1 MSELKFSV
9 ELDLKKL
16 QQQVEEANRKL
27 DAISKNAEAGAE
39 RAKRASQ
46 QITSANQGTA
56 NSFDRVAAMAKK
68 AFAAFAVGD
77 LVRQVINVRTEM
89 DSLERSFVSLTQSTA
104 KGQELTSWMKDF
116 AAKTPLTVQ
125 GLAGATQTMLGFG
138 LSADEAKK
146 YITALGDISMGN
158 QEKLS
163 SLALAFS
170 QMSSAGKLMGDDL
183 RQMINAGFNPL
194 TEIARKTGKSV
205 GELKE
210 NLGAIPLEEVKEAFI
225 SATQAGGL
233 FNGMLEK
240 QADGLAGVQAKLR
253 GAITDALN
261 KIGEENE
268 GAIKGAVKA
277 TEELIKVLSKL
288 SPLITD
294 AVVAYGAYKTALVL
308 TTAAEKAVATAKALH
323 AVRTTALARAQIM
336 LNNAIQANPYTAAAA
351 ALAAIA
357 FAVYKLATNT
367 TKAEQAQKA
376 FNESIAKGQADIEK
390 ERLNIEQLFATLRNA
405 KEGTEEWTKA
415 RDAIL
420 NGYGNYLKGLS
431 DEIQTLK
438 DVEGAYNA
446 VKKAA
451 LESAKARAIE
461 SANEESQSRYSEA
474 LKSAFEGVDKIIDRV
489 DEKLD
494 KAGKTARER
503 ADATAKLR
511 REMYEMVR
519 GDSKSIKLEKGSTEQ
534 NLWKNLNIGGDFAH
548 IYSEVSA
555 ARAQYQKEVSVTRER
570 FGTLEKKAAEETK
583 IHLNT
588 VAEETKAITAQ
599 IKEKKKQVAELR
611 KADATANVSHIE
623 NLQKEIQDLQK
634 RRDTLTG
641 RDSSK
646 SGDTNKTDPQAKLK
660 EEVQA
665 RRVYED
671 LLSKQIA
678 SSIAVQTDGW
688 QKEVQTIEE
697 GHRLKVQAI
706 EREREDLLM
715 ARQAKGQGLTTEE
728 ESGFATRIQAEQT
741 LLEQSI
747 AKRVDEE
754 TKANE
759 EVLNDYLTYLQKR
772 ENLIKEAAEKEAQ
785 IRKSAEALG
794 VDPTEYIE
802 ELKEQ
807 TNEALTALDEAT
819 AQKQATYRAWLES
832 MRDKSLEQ
840 LKIAAQKAREELQR
854 LKAEGKAAGNE
865 IAVASAKV
873 SSLEKSIKETE
884 AKSNDGSKNS
894 EAKWT
899 DLSTVIDTASQSFER
914 MGQEIGGVAGE
925 VISTIGT
932 VAGGTTQIINGVKAI
947 GTTAKGAAG
956 AVEKASAVLAIVS
969 AAFQIGMK
977 VAKLFNNDKQKDEQI
992 KALGAEIQDLQ
1003 WQLQNAQKLQR
1014 LQFDA
1019 SGAVIAQY
1027 GKEVAGV
1034 TKALSD
1040 AHARSL
1046 ITIREGESL
1055 WAAFSR
1061 AGEESNKAFAK
1072 AIATSYKELDYTVTQ
1087 ALGADKFKEVARQID
1102 NIAEQTN
1109 KLKQQQEAERSKKKS
1124 DAGAIDGYEHKIK
1137 ENALKAREIINKATD
1152 DIMGGGAQSIAQK
1165 LGDALIE
1172 AFKKGEDGAKA
1183 WGATVKG
1190 IVSDIV
1196 KRMLISK
1203 LVEQPIGHI
1212 FDKYQKEWFGS
1223 DAKFKGIDAVA
1234 DSLPGLATELEVA
1247 GVGMMEALK
1256 HLSPAL
1262 EGVLKIADEAEDKR
1276 TAERKGIATASQE
1289 SVDELNGRAT
1299 AIQGHTY
1306 LIESHTRELKMVTNS
1321 ILSEVTA
1328 IRTNTDTLHD
1338 IKKELTTVRGSI
1350 SEMQVKGIKTL

>member
-16 QQQVEEANRKL
+16 QKQVEEANRKL
-27 DAISKNAEAGAE
+27 DAISKNAENGAE
-39 RAKRASQ
+39 RAKRASKQ
-46 QITSANQGTA
+46 VADANKGTVD
-56 NSFDRVAAMAKK
+56 SFSKIAQMAKK

-77 LVRQVINVRTEM
+77 LVRQVVNVRTEM
-89 DSLERSFVSLTQSTA
+89 DSLERSFVSLTQSSE

-116 AAKTPLTVQ
+116 AAKTPFMVQ
-125 GLAGATQTMLGFG
+125 GLASATQTMLGFG
-138 LSADEAKK
+138 ISADEAKK

-158 QEKLS
+158 QERLS

-170 QMSSAGKLMGDDL
+170 QMSSAGKLMGQDL
-183 RQMINAGFNPL
+183 MQMINAGFNPL

-225 SATQAGGL
+225 SATEAGGL

-253 GAITDALN
+253 GAITDAFN

-268 GAIKGAVKA
+268 GLIKGAFKGV
-277 TEELIKVLSKL
+277 EELIKVVTKL
-288 SPLITD
+288 TPLITD
-294 AVVAYGAYKTALVL
+294 AVVAFGAYKVALVL
-308 TTAAEKAVATAKALH
+308 TTAAEKAVAAAKALH

-336 LNNAIQANPYTAAAA
+336 LNNAIKANPYTAAAA
-351 ALAAIA
+351 ALTALI
-357 FAVYKLATNT
+357 FAVYKFATAKSVAEVANERFNQSLEKEKQLIEERKQKGDEALNT
-367 TKAEQAQKA
+367 LHDETKSTLEQVEALQTLVDLYPSIFKGMDLEEAKQKSLTDAIKETTDARQKDEMARAIGDFKRSMKAEEDAKQRLNNAQNSDVQFYLKEAQKA
-376 FNESIAKGQADIEK
+376 EEQRKAAGKYLQTLLDQRREAEK
-390 ERLNIEQLFATLRNA
+390 EAE
-405 KEGTEEWTKA
+405 KA
-415 RDAIL
+415 
-420 NGYGNYLKGLS
+420 
-431 DEIQTLK
+431 
-438 DVEGAYNA
+438 
-446 VKKAA
+446 
-451 LESAKARAIE
+451 
-461 SANEESQSRYSEA
+461 SR
-474 LKSAFEGVDKIIDRV
+474 
-489 DEKLD
+489 
-494 KAGKTARER
+494 KTVAME
-503 ADATAKLR
+503 
-511 REMYEMVR
+511 
-519 GDSKSIKLEKGSTEQ
+519 
-534 NLWKNLNIGGDFAH
+534 
-548 IYSEVSA
+548 
-555 ARAQYQKEVSVTRER
+555 TRE
-570 FGTLEKKAAEETK
+570 L
-583 IHLNT
+583 
-588 VAEETKAITAQ
+588 TAQ
-599 IKEKKKQVAELR
+599 IEEKQKQIAELR
-611 KADATANVSHIE
+611 KATATADVAKIE
-623 NLQKEIQDLQK
+623 GLQKEIQDLQK
-634 RRDTLTG
+634 KRDILTG
-641 RDSSK
+641 HDSSK
-646 SGDTNKTDPQAKLK
+646 SGDTKKTDPQAKLK

-678 SSIAVQTDGW
+678 SSIAVQADGL
-688 QKEVQTIEE
+688 QKELQTIEE

-706 EREREDLLM
+706 EREREDLLI

-728 ESGFATRIQAEQT
+728 EGGFATRIQAEQT
-741 LLEQSI
+741 ILEQSI
-747 AKRVDEE
+747 AKRVEEE

-759 EVLNDYLTYLQKR
+759 DVLNDYLTYLQKR
-772 ENLIKEAAEKEAQ
+772 ENIVKEAAEKETQ

-794 VDPTEYIE
+794 VDPTEFIE
-802 ELKEQ
+802 ELREQ

-819 AQKQATYRAWLES
+819 AQKQDAYRAWLEA

-840 LKIAAQKAREELQR
+840 LKIALQKAKEELQK
-854 LKAEGKAAGNE
+854 LKAEGKATGEE

-873 SSLEKSIKETE
+873 ASLDKTIKATE
-884 AKSNDGSKNS
+884 AKNDETAKDS
-894 EAKWT
+894 AVKWT
-899 DLSTVIDTASQSFER
+899 DLSKVIDTASQSFER
-914 MGQEIGGVAGE
+914 MGQEIGGVAGN
-925 VISTIGT
+925 VISTLGA

-956 AVEKASAVLAIVS
+956 AVEKASAILAVVS

-977 VAKLFNNDKQKDEQI
+977 VANLFNRDKQKDEQI

-1003 WQLQNAQKLQR
+1003 WELQNAQKLQK

-1019 SGAVIAQY
+1019 SGAVVAQY
-1027 GKEVAGV
+1027 GREVAGV

-1040 AHARSL
+1040 ANARSL

-1055 WAAFSR
+1055 WLAFSR
-1061 AGEESNKAFAK
+1061 AGEDRNKAFAK
-1072 AIATSYKELDYTVTQ
+1072 AIATSYKELDYTITQ

-1102 NIAEQTN
+1102 NIAEQTQ
-1109 KLKQQQEAERSKKKS
+1109 KLRQQQEAERSKKKS
-1124 DAGAIDGYEHKIK
+1124 DGGAIEDYERKIK

-1152 DIMGGGAQSIAQK
+1152 DIMGGNAQSIAQK

-1183 WGATVKG
+1183 WGTTVKG

-1223 DAKFKGIDAVA
+1223 DAKFKGIDAVT
-1234 DSLPGLATELEVA
+1234 DSLPGLATELEAA

-1262 EGVLKIADEAEDKR
+1262 EGVLKIADEAEDTR

-1306 LIESHTRELKMVTNS
+1306 LIESHTRELKSVTNS

-1338 IKKELTTVRGSI
+1338 IKKELTNVRGSI

>member
-16 QQQVEEANRKL
+16 QKQVEEANRKL
-27 DAISKNAEAGAE
+27 DAISKNAENGAE
-39 RAKRASQ
+39 RAKRASKQ
-46 QITSANQGTA
+46 VADANKGTA
-56 NSFDRVAAMAKK
+56 DSFSKIAQMAKK
-68 AFAAFAVGD
+68 AFAAFTVAD

-116 AAKTPLTVQ
+116 AAKTPFMVQ
-125 GLAGATQTMLGFG
+125 GLASATQTMLGFG
-138 LSADEAKK
+138 LSTDEAKK

-170 QMSSAGKLMGDDL
+170 QMSSAGKLMGQDL
-183 RQMINAGFNPL
+183 MQMINAGFNPL
-194 TEIARKTGKSV
+194 TEIARKTGKTV

-210 NLGAIPLEEVKEAFI
+210 NLGAIPIEEVKEAFI

-253 GAITDALN
+253 GAITDAFN

-268 GAIKGAVKA
+268 GLIKDAVKGV
-277 TEELIKVLSKL
+277 EELLKVVTKL
-288 SPLITD
+288 TPLITD
-294 AVVAYGAYKTALVL
+294 AVVAFGAYKVALVL
-308 TTAAEKAVATAKALH
+308 TTAAEKAVAAAKALH

-336 LNNAIQANPYTAAAA
+336 LNNAIKANPYTAAAA
-351 ALAAIA
+351 ALTALI
-357 FAVYKLATNT
+357 FAVYKFATAKSVAEVANERFNQSLEKEKQLIEERKQRGDDALNVLHDETKSTLEQVEALQTLVDLYPSIFKGMDLEEAKQKSLTDAIKDT
-367 TKAEQAQKA
+367 TDARQKDEMARAIGDFKRSMKVEEDAKQRLNNAQNSDVQFYLKEAQKA
-376 FNESIAKGQADIEK
+376 EEQRKAAGKYLQTLLDQRREAEK
-390 ERLNIEQLFATLRNA
+390 E
-405 KEGTEEWTKA
+405 TEKA
-415 RDAIL
+415 NR
-420 NGYGNYLKGLS
+420 
-431 DEIQTLK
+431 
-438 DVEGAYNA
+438 
-446 VKKAA
+446 
-451 LESAKARAIE
+451 
-461 SANEESQSRYSEA
+461 
-474 LKSAFEGVDKIIDRV
+474 
-489 DEKLD
+489 
-494 KAGKTARER
+494 KTVAME
-503 ADATAKLR
+503 
-511 REMYEMVR
+511 
-519 GDSKSIKLEKGSTEQ
+519 
-534 NLWKNLNIGGDFAH
+534 
-548 IYSEVSA
+548 
-555 ARAQYQKEVSVTRER
+555 TREL
-570 FGTLEKKAAEETK
+570 TT
-583 IHLNT
+583 
-588 VAEETKAITAQ
+588 Q
-599 IKEKKKQVAELR
+599 IKEKQKQIAELR
-611 KADATANVSHIE
+611 KATATADVTKIE
-623 NLQKEIQDLQK
+623 GLQKEIQDLQK
-634 RRDTLTG
+634 KRDTLTG

-646 SGDTNKTDPQAKLK
+646 SGDAKKPDPQAKLK

-665 RRVYED
+665 RRTYED

-678 SSIAVQTDGW
+678 SSIAVQADGL
-688 QKEVQTIEE
+688 QKELQTIEE

-728 ESGFATRIQAEQT
+728 ESGFTTRIQAEQT
-741 LLEQSI
+741 ILEQSI
-747 AKRVDEE
+747 AKRVEEE

-759 EVLNDYLTYLQKR
+759 DVLNDYLTYLQKR
-772 ENLIKEAAEKEAQ
+772 ENIVKEAAEKETQ

-794 VDPTEYIE
+794 VDPTEFIE
-802 ELKEQ
+802 ELRTQ

-819 AQKQATYRAWLES
+819 AQKQESYRAWLEA

-840 LKIAAQKAREELQR
+840 LKTALQKAKEELQK
-854 LKAEGKAAGNE
+854 LKAEGKATGEE

-873 SSLEKSIKETE
+873 ATLDKTIKSTE
-884 AKSNDGSKNS
+884 AKNDETTKDS
-894 EAKWT
+894 AVKWT
-899 DLSTVIDTASQSFER
+899 DLSKVIDTASQSFER
-914 MGQEIGGVAGE
+914 MGQEIGGVAGN
-925 VISTIGT
+925 VISTLGA

-977 VAKLFNNDKQKDEQI
+977 VAKLFNRDKEKDEQI
-992 KALGAEIQDLQ
+992 KALGVEIQDLQ
-1003 WQLQNAQKLQR
+1003 WELQNAQKLQK

-1019 SGAVIAQY
+1019 SGAVVAQY
-1027 GKEVAGV
+1027 GREVAGV

-1040 AHARSL
+1040 ASARSL

-1055 WAAFSR
+1055 WLAFSR
-1061 AGEESNKAFAK
+1061 AGEDRNKAFAK
-1072 AIATSYKELDYTVTQ
+1072 AIATSYKELDYTITQ

-1102 NIAEQTN
+1102 NIAEQTQ

-1124 DAGAIDGYEHKIK
+1124 DGGAIEDYERKIK

-1152 DIMGGGAQSIAQK
+1152 DIMGGNAQSIAQK

-1183 WGATVKG
+1183 WGTTVKG

-1223 DAKFKGIDAVA
+1223 DAKFKGIDAVT
-1234 DSLPGLATELEVA
+1234 DSLPGLATELEAA

-1262 EGVLKIADEAEDKR
+1262 EGVLKIADDTEDKR

-1306 LIESHTRELKMVTNS
+1306 LIESHTRELKSITNS

-1338 IKKELTTVRGSI
+1338 IKKELTSVRGSI

>member
-1 MSELKFSV
+1 
-9 ELDLKKL
+9 
-16 QQQVEEANRKL
+16 
-27 DAISKNAEAGAE
+27 
-39 RAKRASQ
+39 
-46 QITSANQGTA
+46 
-56 NSFDRVAAMAKK
+56 
-68 AFAAFAVGD
+68 
-77 LVRQVINVRTEM
+77 
-89 DSLERSFVSLTQSTA
+89 
-104 KGQELTSWMKDF
+104 
-116 AAKTPLTVQ
+116 
-125 GLAGATQTMLGFG
+125 
-138 LSADEAKK
+138 
-146 YITALGDISMGN
+146 
-158 QEKLS
+158 
-163 SLALAFS
+163 
-170 QMSSAGKLMGDDL
+170 
-183 RQMINAGFNPL
+183 MINAGFNPL

-210 NLGAIPLEEVKEAFI
+210 NLGAIPIEEVKEAFI

-240 QADGLAGVQAKLR
+240 QGKELAGSLAQMQ
-253 GAITDALN
+253 GAITEGLN
-261 KIGEENE
+261 EFGEENE
-268 GAIKGAVKA
+268 AIIKSAVKA
-277 TEELIKVLSKL
+277 TEELIKFVTKL
-288 SPLITD
+288 TPLITD
-294 AVVAYGAYKTALVL
+294 AVVAFGAYKVALVL
-308 TTAAEKAVATAKALH
+308 TTAAEKAVAAAKALH

-336 LNNAIQANPYTAAAA
+336 LNNAIKANPYTAAAA
-351 ALAAIA
+351 ALTAIA
-357 FAVYKLATNT
+357 FAVYKFATHT

-376 FNESIAKGQADIEK
+376 FNESLAKCQAEIDTERAKI
-390 ERLNIEQLFATLRNA
+390 ERLFAVLRNA
-405 KEGTEEWTKA
+405 KQGTEEWTKA
-415 RDAIL
+415 RDSIL
-420 NGYGNYLKGLS
+420 EGYGSYLKGLS

-451 LESAKARAIE
+451 LESARARAIVSASTE
-461 SANEESQSRYSEA
+461 SEQRYTERLNESF
-474 LKSAFEGVDKIIDRV
+474 KTV
-489 DEKLD
+489 DEQVDNMEKYLKL
-494 KAGKTARER
+494 TANQTE
-503 ADATAKLR
+503 KLR
-511 REMYEMVR
+511 AEIYALIR
-519 GDSKSIKLEKGSTEQ
+519 GEKTWDDVSKQ
-534 NLWKNLNIGGDFAH
+534 NQEILLTSFAKRH
-548 IYSEVSA
+548 EYVKKVVDA
-555 ARAQYQKEVSVTRER
+555 VKDARGAEAQYLDEAEKIKVR
-570 FGTLEKKAAEETK
+570 FGEAEKKEAEETK
-583 IHLNT
+583 VHLNT
-588 VAEETKAITAQ
+588 VAEETKAITTQ
-599 IKEKKKQVAELR
+599 IKEKQKQIAELR
-611 KADATANVSHIE
+611 KADATANVTQIE
-623 NLQKEIQDLQK
+623 TLQKEIQDLQK
-634 RRDTLTG
+634 KRDTLTG

-646 SGDTNKTDPQAKLK
+646 SGDSKKPDPQAKLK

-665 RRVYED
+665 RRTYED

-678 SSIAVQTDGW
+678 SSIAVQADGL
-688 QKEVQTIEE
+688 QKELQTIEE

-706 EREREDLLM
+706 EREREDLLI

-728 ESGFATRIQAEQT
+728 ESGFTTRIQAEQT
-741 LLEQSI
+741 ILEQSI
-747 AKRVDEE
+747 AKRVEEE

-759 EVLNDYLTYLQKR
+759 DVLNDYLTYLQKR
-772 ENLIKEAAEKEAQ
+772 EDIVKEAAEKETQ

-794 VDPTEYIE
+794 VDPSEFIE
-802 ELKEQ
+802 ELRSQ

-819 AQKQATYRAWLES
+819 AQKQESYRAWLEA

-840 LKIAAQKAREELQR
+840 LKTALQKAKEELQK
-854 LKAEGKAAGNE
+854 LKAEGKATGEE

-873 SSLEKSIKETE
+873 SSLEKSIKSTE
-884 AKSNDGSKNS
+884 AKNS
-894 EAKWT
+894 ETTKDSAVKWT
-899 DLSTVIDTASQSFER
+899 DLSKVIDTASQSFER
-914 MGQEIGGVAGE
+914 MGQEIGGVAGN
-925 VISTIGT
+925 VISTLGA

-977 VAKLFNNDKQKDEQI
+977 VAKLFNRDKEKDEQI

-1003 WQLQNAQKLQR
+1003 WELQNAQKLQS
-1014 LQFDA
+1014 LQFDK
-1019 SGAVIAQY
+1019 SGAVVAQY

-1040 AHARSL
+1040 ASKVAYV
-1046 ITIREGESL
+1046 TVREGESL
-1055 WAAFSR
+1055 WTAFLR
-1061 AGEESNKAFAK
+1061 AGEDRNKAFAK

-1087 ALGADKFKEVARQID
+1087 ALGEDKFKGVAKQID
-1102 NIAEQTN
+1102 NIAEQTQ

-1124 DAGAIDGYEHKIK
+1124 DGGAIDDYERKIK
-1137 ENALKAREIINKATD
+1137 ENAIKAREIINKATD
-1152 DIMGGGAQSIAQK
+1152 DIMGGNAQSIAQK

-1223 DAKFKGIDAVA
+1223 DAKFKGIDAVT
-1234 DSLPGLATELEVA
+1234 DSLPGLASELEAA

-1262 EGVLKIADEAEDKR
+1262 EGVLKIADDTEDKR

-1306 LIESHTRELKMVTNS
+1306 LIESHTRELRSITNS

-1338 IKKELTTVRGSI
+1338 IKKELTNVRGSI

>member
-46 QITSANQGTA
+46 QIASANQGTA
-56 NSFDRVAAMAKK
+56 NSFDRVAQMAKK
-68 AFAAFAVGD
+68 AFAAFATAD
-77 LVRQVINVRTEM
+77 LVRQVVNVRTEM
-89 DSLERSFVSLTQSTA
+89 DSLERSFVSLTQSSE

-125 GLAGATQTMLGFG
+125 GLASATQTMLGFG
-138 LSADEAKK
+138 ISADEAKK

-170 QMSSAGKLMGDDL
+170 QMSSAGKLMGQDL
-183 RQMINAGFNPL
+183 LQMINAGFNPL
-194 TEIARKTGKSV
+194 TEIARKTGKTV

-225 SATQAGGL
+225 SATEAGGL

-240 QADGLAGVQAKLR
+240 QAEGLAGVQAKLR
-253 GAITDALN
+253 GVITDAFN

-268 GAIKGAVKA
+268 GLIKGAFKGV
-277 TEELIKVLSKL
+277 EELIKVVTKL
-288 SPLITD
+288 TPLITD
-294 AVVAYGAYKTALVL
+294 AVVAFGAYKVALVL
-308 TTAAEKAVATAKALH
+308 TTATEKAVAAAKALH
-323 AVRTTALARAQIM
+323 AVRTTALTRAQIM
-336 LNNAIQANPYTAAAA
+336 LNNAIKANPYTAAAA
-351 ALAAIA
+351 ALTALI
-357 FAVYKLATNT
+357 FAVYKFATA
-367 TKAEQAQKA
+367 KSVAERANDR
-376 FNESIAKGQADIEK
+376 FNETLEK
-390 ERLNIEQLFATLRNA
+390 ETQLLNERRQKGEDALSTINDETKSTLEQVQALET
-405 KEGTEEWTKA
+405 
-415 RDAIL
+415 
-420 NGYGNYLKGLS
+420 LKGLYPSIFENMDIREAKTLSQVDAQRKLNDADKESILITAQKNLDKLTSERKRIKQQMS
-431 DEIQTLK
+431 DAAAS
-438 DVEGAYNA
+438 GAPVFY
-446 VKKAA
+446 
-451 LESAKARAIE
+451 
-461 SANEESQSRYSEA
+461 EA
-474 LKSAFEGVDKIIDRV
+474 SKLKSL
-489 DEKLD
+489 DEEIKL
-494 KAGKTARER
+494 AE
-503 ADATAKLR
+503 AKLR
-511 REMYEMVR
+511 
-519 GDSKSIKLEKGSTEQ
+519 
-534 NLWKNLNIGGDFAH
+534 
-548 IYSEVSA
+548 EVE
-555 ARAQYQKEVSVTRER
+555 AQVNEAEV
-570 FGTLEKKAAEETK
+570 
-583 IHLNT
+583 ID
-588 VAEETKAITAQ
+588 TKAKAKTVREQIREYTAQ
-599 IKEKKKQVAELR
+599 IKEKQKQIAELR
-611 KADATANVSHIE
+611 KATATADVTKIE
-623 NLQKEIQDLQK
+623 GLQKEIQDLQK
-634 RRDTLTG
+634 KRDTLTG
-641 RDSSK
+641 HDSSK
-646 SGDTNKTDPQAKLK
+646 SGDSKKPDPQAKLK

-665 RRVYED
+665 RRTYED

-678 SSIAVQTDGW
+678 SSIAVQADGL
-688 QKEVQTIEE
+688 QKELQTIEE

-715 ARQAKGQGLTTEE
+715 ARQAKGQGLTAEE
-728 ESGFATRIQAEQT
+728 ESGFTTRIQAEQT

-747 AKRVDEE
+747 AKRVEEE

-772 ENLIKEAAEKEAQ
+772 ENILKEATEKETQ

-794 VDPTEYIE
+794 VDPSEFIE
-802 ELKEQ
+802 ELREQ

-819 AQKQATYRAWLES
+819 AQKQEAYRAWLEA
-832 MRDKSLEQ
+832 MRDKSLDQ
-840 LKIAAQKAREELQR
+840 LKTALQKAKEELQK
-854 LKAEGKAAGNE
+854 LKAEGKAAGE
-865 IAVASAKV
+865 EVAVASAKV
-873 SSLEKSIKETE
+873 ATLDKTIKATE
-884 AKSNDGSKNS
+884 AKNDETTKDS
-894 EAKWT
+894 AVKWT
-899 DLSTVIDTASQSFER
+899 DLSKVIDTASQSFER
-914 MGQEIGGVAGE
+914 MGQEIGGVAGN
-925 VISTIGT
+925 VISTLGA

-956 AVEKASAVLAIVS
+956 AVEKASAVLAVVS

-977 VAKLFNNDKQKDEQI
+977 VANLFNRDKQKDEQI

-1003 WQLQNAQKLQR
+1003 WELQNAQKLQK
-1014 LQFDA
+1014 LQFDK
-1019 SGAVIAQY
+1019 SGAVVAQY

-1040 AHARSL
+1040 ASARSL

-1055 WAAFSR
+1055 WLAFSR
-1061 AGEESNKAFAK
+1061 AGEDRNKAFAK
-1072 AIATSYKELDYTVTQ
+1072 AIATSYKELDYTITK
-1087 ALGADKFKEVARQID
+1087 ALGADKFKDVARQID

-1109 KLKQQQEAERSKKKS
+1109 KLRRQQEAERSKKKS
-1124 DAGAIDGYEHKIK
+1124 DGGAIEDYERKIK

-1152 DIMGGGAQSIAQK
+1152 DIMGGNAQSIAQK

-1183 WGATVKG
+1183 WGTTVKG

-1223 DAKFKGIDAVA
+1223 DAKFKGIDAVT
-1234 DSLPGLATELEVA
+1234 DSLPGLATELEAA

-1262 EGVLKIADEAEDKR
+1262 EGVLKIADETEDPR

-1306 LIESHTRELKMVTNS
+1306 LIESHTRELKSITNS

-1338 IKKELTTVRGSI
+1338 IKKELTNVRGSI
-1350 SEMQVKGIKTL
+1350 SEMQLKGIKTL

>member
-1 MSELKFSV
+1 
-9 ELDLKKL
+9 
-16 QQQVEEANRKL
+16 
-27 DAISKNAEAGAE
+27 
-39 RAKRASQ
+39 
-46 QITSANQGTA
+46 
-56 NSFDRVAAMAKK
+56 
-68 AFAAFAVGD
+68 
-77 LVRQVINVRTEM
+77 
-89 DSLERSFVSLTQSTA
+89 
-104 KGQELTSWMKDF
+104 
-116 AAKTPLTVQ
+116 
-125 GLAGATQTMLGFG
+125 
-138 LSADEAKK
+138 
-146 YITALGDISMGN
+146 
-158 QEKLS
+158 
-163 SLALAFS
+163 
-170 QMSSAGKLMGDDL
+170 
-183 RQMINAGFNPL
+183 MINAGFNPL

-210 NLGAIPLEEVKEAFI
+210 NLGAIPIEEVKEAFI

-240 QADGLAGVQAKLR
+240 QGKELAGSLAQMQ
-253 GAITDALN
+253 GAITEGLN
-261 KIGEENE
+261 EFGEENE
-268 GAIKGAVKA
+268 AIIKSAVKA
-277 TEELIKVLSKL
+277 TEELIKFVTKL
-288 SPLITD
+288 TPLITD
-294 AVVAYGAYKTALVL
+294 AVVAFGAYKVALVL
-308 TTAAEKAVATAKALH
+308 TTAAEKAVAAAKALH

-336 LNNAIQANPYTAAAA
+336 LNNAIKANPYTAAAA
-351 ALAAIA
+351 ALTAIA
-357 FAVYKLATNT
+357 FAVYKFATHT

-376 FNESIAKGQADIEK
+376 FNESIAKGQAEIDA
-390 ERLNIEQLFATLRNA
+390 ERVKIDRLFAVLRNA
-405 KEGTEEWTKA
+405 KQGTEEWTKA
-415 RDAIL
+415 RDEIIE
-420 NGYGNYLKGLS
+420 GYGNYLKGLS

-451 LESAKARAIE
+451 LESARARAIVSASGEAQQRYTE
-461 SANEESQSRYSEA
+461 SVNESFKTIDEQT
-474 LKSAFEGVDKIIDRV
+474 DKIAKKFELTANQTERLRAEFYELARG
-489 DEKLD
+489 EKTWD
-494 KAGKTARER
+494 DISTQGKEIVMATFATKHEYIAKIHSAIKDAR
-503 ADATAKLR
+503 DAEVQYL
-511 REMYEMVR
+511 E
-519 GDSKSIKLEKGSTEQ
+519 DSGRIEKRFGKLEK
-534 NLWKNLNIGGDFAH
+534 
-548 IYSEVSA
+548 
-555 ARAQYQKEVSVTRER
+555 KE
-570 FGTLEKKAAEETK
+570 AEETK
-583 IHLNT
+583 VHLNT

-599 IKEKKKQVAELR
+599 IREKQKQIAELR
-611 KADATANVSHIE
+611 EANATANVTQIE
-623 NLQKEIQDLQK
+623 TLQKEIQDLQK
-634 RRDTLTG
+634 KRDTLTG

-646 SGDTNKTDPQAKLK
+646 SGDSKKPDPQAKLK

-665 RRVYED
+665 RRTYED

-678 SSIAVQTDGW
+678 SSIAVQADGL
-688 QKEVQTIEE
+688 QKELQTIEE

-706 EREREDLLM
+706 EREREDLLI

-741 LLEQSI
+741 ILEQSI
-747 AKRVDEE
+747 AKRVEEE

-772 ENLIKEAAEKEAQ
+772 ENIVKEAAEKETQ

-794 VDPTEYIE
+794 VDPSEFIE
-802 ELKEQ
+802 ELREQ

-819 AQKQATYRAWLES
+819 AQKQESYRAWLEA

-840 LKIAAQKAREELQR
+840 LKTALQKAKEELQK
-854 LKAEGKAAGNE
+854 LKAEGKATGEE

-873 SSLEKSIKETE
+873 SSLEKSIKSTE
-884 AKSNDGSKNS
+884 AKNS
-894 EAKWT
+894 ETTKDSAVKWT
-899 DLSTVIDTASQSFER
+899 DLSKVIDTASQSFER
-914 MGQEIGGVAGE
+914 MGQEIGGVAGN
-925 VISTIGT
+925 VISTLGA

-977 VAKLFNNDKQKDEQI
+977 VAKLFNRDKEKDEQI
-992 KALGAEIQDLQ
+992 KALGVEIQDLQ
-1003 WQLQNAQKLQR
+1003 WELQNAQKLQK

-1019 SGAVIAQY
+1019 SGAVVAQY
-1027 GKEVAGV
+1027 GREVAGV
-1034 TKALSD
+1034 TKALTE
-1040 AHARSL
+1040 ANKTAF
-1046 ITIREGESL
+1046 ITVREGEGILS
-1055 WAAFSR
+1055 AFFR
-1061 AGEESNKAFAK
+1061 AGEARNKAFAK

-1087 ALGADKFKEVARQID
+1087 ALGEDKFKGVAKQID
-1102 NIAEQTN
+1102 NIAEQTQ

-1124 DAGAIDGYEHKIK
+1124 DGGAIEDYERKIK
-1137 ENALKAREIINKATD
+1137 ENAIKAREIINKATD
-1152 DIMGGGAQSIAQK
+1152 DIMGGNAQSIAQK

-1183 WGATVKG
+1183 WGSTVKG

-1223 DAKFKGIDAVA
+1223 DAKFKGIDAVT
-1234 DSLPGLATELEVA
+1234 DSLPGLATELEAA

-1262 EGVLKIADEAEDKR
+1262 EGVLKIADDTDDKR

-1306 LIESHTRELKMVTNS
+1306 LIESHTRELRSITNS

-1338 IKKELTTVRGSI
+1338 IKKELTNVRGSI

>member
-16 QQQVEEANRKL
+16 QKQVEEANRKL
-27 DAISKNAEAGAE
+27 DAISKNAENGAE
-39 RAKRASQ
+39 RAKRASKQ
-46 QITSANQGTA
+46 VADANKGTA
-56 NSFDRVAAMAKK
+56 DSFSKIAQMAKK

-89 DSLERSFVSLTQSTA
+89 DSLERSFVSLTQSSE

-116 AAKTPLTVQ
+116 AAKTPFMVQ
-125 GLAGATQTMLGFG
+125 GLASATQTMLGFG

-170 QMSSAGKLMGDDL
+170 QMSSAGKLMGQDL
-183 RQMINAGFNPL
+183 MQMINAGFNPL
-194 TEIARKTGKSV
+194 TEIARKTGKTV

-225 SATQAGGL
+225 SATQEGGL

-240 QADGLAGVQAKLR
+240 QADGLAGVQAKFR
-253 GAITDALN
+253 GAITDAFN
-261 KIGEENE
+261 KFGEENE
-268 GAIKGAVKA
+268 GLIKGAFKGV
-277 TEELIKVLSKL
+277 EELLKVVTKL
-288 SPLITD
+288 TPLITD
-294 AVVAYGAYKTALVL
+294 AVVAFGAYKVALVL
-308 TTAAEKAVATAKALH
+308 TTAAEKAVAAAKALH

-336 LNNAIQANPYTAAAA
+336 LNNAIKANPYTAAAA
-351 ALAAIA
+351 ALTALI
-357 FAVYKLATNT
+357 FAVYKFATAKSVAEVANERFNQSLEKEKQLIEERKQKGDDALNT
-367 TKAEQAQKA
+367 LHDETKSTLEQVEALQTLVDLYPSIFKGMDLEEAKQKSLTDAIKDTTDARQKDEMARAIGDFKRSMKLEEDAKKRLNNAQNSDVQFYLKEAQKA
-376 FNESIAKGQADIEK
+376 EEQRKAAGKYLQTLLDQRREAEK
-390 ERLNIEQLFATLRNA
+390 EAE
-405 KEGTEEWTKA
+405 KA
-415 RDAIL
+415 
-420 NGYGNYLKGLS
+420 
-431 DEIQTLK
+431 
-438 DVEGAYNA
+438 
-446 VKKAA
+446 
-451 LESAKARAIE
+451 
-461 SANEESQSRYSEA
+461 SR
-474 LKSAFEGVDKIIDRV
+474 
-489 DEKLD
+489 
-494 KAGKTARER
+494 KTVAME
-503 ADATAKLR
+503 
-511 REMYEMVR
+511 
-519 GDSKSIKLEKGSTEQ
+519 
-534 NLWKNLNIGGDFAH
+534 
-548 IYSEVSA
+548 
-555 ARAQYQKEVSVTRER
+555 TRE
-570 FGTLEKKAAEETK
+570 L
-583 IHLNT
+583 
-588 VAEETKAITAQ
+588 TAQ
-599 IKEKKKQVAELR
+599 IKEKQKQITELR
-611 KADATANVSHIE
+611 KATATADVTKIE
-623 NLQKEIQDLQK
+623 GLQKEIQDLQK
-634 RRDTLTG
+634 KRDTLTG

-646 SGDTNKTDPQAKLK
+646 SGDSKKPDPQAKLK

-665 RRVYED
+665 RRTYED

-678 SSIAVQTDGW
+678 SSIAVQADGL
-688 QKEVQTIEE
+688 QKELQTIEE

-715 ARQAKGQGLTTEE
+715 ARQANGQGLTTEE
-728 ESGFATRIQAEQT
+728 KSGFATRIQAEQT
-741 LLEQSI
+741 ILEQSI
-747 AKRVDEE
+747 SKRVEEE

-759 EVLNDYLTYLQKR
+759 DVLNDYLTYLQKR
-772 ENLIKEAAEKEAQ
+772 ENIVKEAAEKETQ

-794 VDPTEYIE
+794 VDPSEFIE
-802 ELKEQ
+802 ELRSQ
-807 TNEALTALDEAT
+807 TNEALTVLDEAT
-819 AQKQATYRAWLES
+819 AQKQESYRAWLEA

-840 LKIAAQKAREELQR
+840 LKTALQKAKEELQK
-854 LKAEGKAAGNE
+854 LKAEGKATGEE

-873 SSLEKSIKETE
+873 SSLEKSIKSTE
-884 AKSNDGSKNS
+884 AKNS
-894 EAKWT
+894 ETAKDSAVKWT
-899 DLSTVIDTASQSFER
+899 DLSKVIDTASQSFER
-914 MGQEIGGVAGE
+914 MGQEIGGVAGN
-925 VISTIGT
+925 VISTLGA

-956 AVEKASAVLAIVS
+956 AVEKASAVLAVVS

-977 VAKLFNNDKQKDEQI
+977 VAKLFNNDKQKDEHI

-1003 WQLQNAQKLQR
+1003 WELQNAQKLQN
-1014 LQFDA
+1014 LQFDK
-1019 SGAVIAQY
+1019 SGAVVAQY
-1027 GKEVAGV
+1027 GREVAGV

-1040 AHARSL
+1040 ASARSL

-1055 WAAFSR
+1055 WLAFSR
-1061 AGEESNKAFAK
+1061 AGEDRNKAFAK
-1072 AIATSYKELDYTVTQ
+1072 AIATSYKELDYTITQ

-1102 NIAEQTN
+1102 NIAEQTQ

-1124 DAGAIDGYEHKIK
+1124 DGGAIEDYERKIK

-1152 DIMGGGAQSIAQK
+1152 DIMGGNAQSIAQK

-1183 WGATVKG
+1183 WGTTVKG

-1223 DAKFKGIDAVA
+1223 DAKFKGIDAVT
-1234 DSLPGLATELEVA
+1234 DSLPGLATELEAA

-1262 EGVLKIADEAEDKR
+1262 EGVLKIADDTEDKR

-1306 LIESHTRELKMVTNS
+1306 LIESHTRELKSITNS

-1338 IKKELTTVRGSI
+1338 IKKELTNVRGSI

>member
-16 QQQVEEANRKL
+16 QKQVEEANRKL

-39 RAKRASQ
+39 RAKRASK
-46 QITSANQGTA
+46 QIASANQGTA
-56 NSFDRVAAMAKK
+56 NSFDRVAQMAKK

-77 LVRQVINVRTEM
+77 LVRQVVNVRTEM
-89 DSLERSFVSLTQSTA
+89 DSLERSFVSLTQSSE

-125 GLAGATQTMLGFG
+125 GLASATQTMLGFG
-138 LSADEAKK
+138 ISADEAKK

-170 QMSSAGKLMGDDL
+170 QMSSAGKLMGQDL
-183 RQMINAGFNPL
+183 LQMINAGFNPL
-194 TEIARKTGKSV
+194 TEIARKTGKTV

-225 SATQAGGL
+225 SATEDGGL

-240 QADGLAGVQAKLR
+240 QAEGLAGVQAKLR
-253 GAITDALN
+253 GAITDAFN

-268 GAIKGAVKA
+268 GLIKGAFKGV
-277 TEELIKVLSKL
+277 EELIKVVTKL
-288 SPLITD
+288 TPLITD
-294 AVVAYGAYKTALVL
+294 AVVAFGAYKVALVL
-308 TTAAEKAVATAKALH
+308 TTATEKAVAAAKALH
-323 AVRTTALARAQIM
+323 AVRTTALAGAQIM
-336 LNNAIQANPYTAAAA
+336 LNNAIKANPYTAAAA
-351 ALAAIA
+351 ALTALI
-357 FAVYKLATNT
+357 FAVYKFATAKSAAEVANERFNQSLEKEKQLIEERKQKGDDALNT
-367 TKAEQAQKA
+367 LHDETKSTLEQVEALQTLVDLYPSIFKGMDLEEAKQKSLTDAIKETTDARNKDEIARAIGDFKRSMKLEEDAKQRLNNAKNSDVQFYLKEAQKA
-376 FNESIAKGQADIEK
+376 EEQRKAAGKYLQTLLDQRREAEK
-390 ERLNIEQLFATLRNA
+390 EAE
-405 KEGTEEWTKA
+405 KA
-415 RDAIL
+415 
-420 NGYGNYLKGLS
+420 
-431 DEIQTLK
+431 
-438 DVEGAYNA
+438 
-446 VKKAA
+446 
-451 LESAKARAIE
+451 
-461 SANEESQSRYSEA
+461 SR
-474 LKSAFEGVDKIIDRV
+474 
-489 DEKLD
+489 
-494 KAGKTARER
+494 KTVAME
-503 ADATAKLR
+503 
-511 REMYEMVR
+511 
-519 GDSKSIKLEKGSTEQ
+519 
-534 NLWKNLNIGGDFAH
+534 
-548 IYSEVSA
+548 
-555 ARAQYQKEVSVTRER
+555 TRE
-570 FGTLEKKAAEETK
+570 L
-583 IHLNT
+583 
-588 VAEETKAITAQ
+588 TAQ
-599 IKEKKKQVAELR
+599 IKEKQKQIAELR
-611 KADATANVSHIE
+611 KATATADVTKIE
-623 NLQKEIQDLQK
+623 ALQKEIQDLQK
-634 RRDTLTG
+634 KRDILTG

-646 SGDTNKTDPQAKLK
+646 SGDSKKPDPQAKLK

-665 RRVYED
+665 RRTYED

-678 SSIAVQTDGW
+678 SSIAVQADGL
-688 QKEVQTIEE
+688 QKELQTIEE

-741 LLEQSI
+741 ILEQSI
-747 AKRVDEE
+747 AKRVEEE

-772 ENLIKEAAEKEAQ
+772 ENLIKDAAEKETQ

-794 VDPTEYIE
+794 VDPSEFVE
-802 ELKEQ
+802 ELREQ

-819 AQKQATYRAWLES
+819 AQKQEAYRAWLEA
-832 MRDKSLEQ
+832 MRDKSLDQ
-840 LKIAAQKAREELQR
+840 LKIALQKAKEELQK
-854 LKAEGKAAGNE
+854 LKAEGKATGEE

-873 SSLEKSIKETE
+873 ATLDKTIKSAE
-884 AKSNDGSKNS
+884 AKNDETAKDS
-894 EAKWT
+894 AVKWT
-899 DLSTVIDTASQSFER
+899 DLAKVIDTASQSFER
-914 MGQEIGGVAGE
+914 MGQEIGGVAGN
-925 VISTIGT
+925 VISTLGA

-956 AVEKASAVLAIVS
+956 AVEKASAVLAVVS

-977 VAKLFNNDKQKDEQI
+977 VANLFNRDKQKDEQI

-1003 WQLQNAQKLQR
+1003 WELQNAQKLQK
-1014 LQFDA
+1014 LQFDK
-1019 SGAVIAQY
+1019 SGAVVVQY

-1040 AHARSL
+1040 ASARSL

-1055 WAAFSR
+1055 WLAFSR
-1061 AGEESNKAFAK
+1061 AGEDRNKAFAK
-1072 AIATSYKELDYTVTQ
+1072 AIATSYKELDYTITQ
-1087 ALGADKFKEVARQID
+1087 ALGADKFKDVARQID

-1109 KLKQQQEAERSKKKS
+1109 KLRQQQEAERSKKKS
-1124 DAGAIDGYEHKIK
+1124 DGGAIEDYERKIK

-1152 DIMGGGAQSIAQK
+1152 DIMGGSAQSIAQK

-1183 WGATVKG
+1183 WGTTVKG

-1223 DAKFKGIDAVA
+1223 DAKFKGIDAVT
-1234 DSLPGLATELEVA
+1234 DSLPGLATELEAA
-1247 GVGMMEALK
+1247 GVGMMDALK

-1262 EGVLKIADEAEDKR
+1262 EGVLKIADETEDTR

-1306 LIESHTRELKMVTNS
+1306 LIESHTRELKSITNS

-1338 IKKELTTVRGSI
+1338 IKKELTNVRGSI
-1350 SEMQVKGIKTL
+1350 SEMQLKGIKTL